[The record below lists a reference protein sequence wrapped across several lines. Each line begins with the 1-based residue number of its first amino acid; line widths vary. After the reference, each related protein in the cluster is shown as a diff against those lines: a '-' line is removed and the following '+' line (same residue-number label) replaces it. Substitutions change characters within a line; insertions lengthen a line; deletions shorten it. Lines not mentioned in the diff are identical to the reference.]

1 MTSVA
6 KNGSFGAVA
15 ERGEMSIVRGS
26 DETVVIRLAG
36 AWELATGLPSP
47 DPVRQELASGR
58 ARAVAFDT
66 RELRAWD
73 SAVVTFLARITE
85 LCRER
90 GIPLDSTGLPQ
101 GVQRLLRLAE
111 AVPERPDV
119 RRGADRRGW
128 LERLGIG
135 AMAWTQGG
143 RQALAFLGEVT
154 LSTARLFRGRARL
167 RAQDVALF
175 IQACGVDALP
185 IVTLISVLVG
195 MILAFVGAVQL
206 LRFGAQIYVADLV
219 AIAMVREMGCIMT
232 AIIMAGRTGSGFA
245 AQLGTMKVTQEI
257 DAFTTLGIPAMD
269 FLVLPR
275 LLSLGLMMPLLTVYA
290 DVLGIFGG
298 GLVSVAMLGLTPL
311 QYAREAAQ
319 ALTLISCATGVG
331 KSVVFGALIAIAGC
345 QRGMECGKSSS
356 AVGDAATSAV
366 VTSIVLIVVADG
378 LFAVIFNIVGI

>member
-1 MTSVA
+1 LTNVA
-6 KNGSFGAVA
+6 KSGSFGPVA

-47 DPVRQELASGR
+47 DPVRRELASGR
-58 ARAVAFDT
+58 ARAVTFDT

-73 SAVVTFLARITE
+73 SAVVTFLARVTE
-85 LCRER
+85 VCRER
-90 GIPLDSTGLPQ
+90 GIPLDSAGLPQ
-101 GVQRLLRLAE
+101 GLQRLLRLAE
-111 AVPERPDV
+111 AVPERPGV

-128 LERLGIG
+128 LERLGTG
-135 AMAWTQGG
+135 AIAWTQAG
-143 RQALAFLGEVT
+143 RQALEFLGEVT
-154 LSTARLFRGRARL
+154 LSTARFLRGRARL
-167 RAQDVALF
+167 RPRDLALF
-175 IQACGVDALP
+175 IQACGIDALP

-257 DAFTTLGIPAMD
+257 DAFTTLGIPPMD

-275 LLSLGLMMPLLTVYA
+275 LIALVLMMPLLTIYA
-290 DVLGIFGG
+290 DLLGIFGG
-298 GLVSVAMLGLTPL
+298 GVVSVGMLGLTPL
-311 QYAREAAQ
+311 QYLREAVQ
-319 ALTLISCATGVG
+319 ALTLTSCATGVG
-331 KSVVFGALIAIAGC
+331 KSLVFGALIAVAGC
-345 QRGMECGKSSS
+345 QRGMDCGKSSS

-366 VTSIVLIVVADG
+366 VTSIVWIVMADG
-378 LFAVIFNIVGI
+378 LFAVVFNVLGI